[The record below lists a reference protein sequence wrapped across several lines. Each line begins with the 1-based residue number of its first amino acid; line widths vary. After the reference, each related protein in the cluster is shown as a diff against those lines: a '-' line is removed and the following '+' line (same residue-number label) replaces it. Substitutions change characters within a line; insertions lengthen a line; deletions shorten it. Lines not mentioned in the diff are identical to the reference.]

1 MRFSDAGSACIPR
14 EKILRSCNGV
24 DWLMSVWREQD
35 EKERKETEEIERL
48 ESVRAAASES
58 MDVFD
63 TFCEMGGLDADAE
76 GRRTQSAE
84 TGSFLTR
91 GSKFSQSTEALLGGS
106 SGGRS
111 GSKTLE
117 DVNFTFRLHGKH
129 AAPAAEAPARL
140 LAPKRGLPMGALW
153 ESSSEEEDDS
163 DAGEGDDADADQRN
177 DTDNDDDML
186 PSDDDGG
193 DGERED
199 GEGLRPLDKA
209 SAVAMGPR
217 VYTFGGRATAG
228 DGGGAMQ
235 PACPELV
242 AALRAHMEASNAA
255 AAAAASSSE
264 RASVDADGRLPPACE
279 MVGTSTDKGIYVE
292 NAPWILKCS
301 CTKEK
306 CTLCDMDVAVC
317 NAADH
322 KEVCLGREVAC
333 PVCRRKVVHS
343 HLTSHLAS
351 ECKKYTIACFDCTI
365 PTSRMKLAKHREEW
379 HCTIVPTNTTITTND
394 DGGEDEGGSGGGGGG
409 GAAAAAAAAPK
420 VPPPSRKKVVLGSTY
435 KDHLYLMQC
444 PARAYGCRFK
454 TEDREV
460 WDKHWAQHCSHR
472 QLVCLS
478 CKARVEWGQYDAHYK
493 DYCTGPRQRPTLIG
507 GFSVGGDG
515 KDGEGSGGT
524 FDPQAILEDMRQR
537 RKPFH
542 DPLLMEHGTF
552 VIPKN

>member
-1 MRFSDAGSACIPR
+1 
-14 EKILRSCNGV
+14 
-24 DWLMSVWREQD
+24 MSVWREQD

-91 GSKFSQSTEALLGGS
+91 GSKFSQSTEALLSGS

-140 LAPKRGLPMGALW
+140 LAPKP
-153 ESSSEEEDDS
+153 
-163 DAGEGDDADADQRN
+163 
-177 DTDNDDDML
+177 
-186 PSDDDGG
+186 
-193 DGERED
+193 
-199 GEGLRPLDKA
+199 